1 MGCACASGI
10 GGHPLLQP
18 LHIGGCGRCST
29 AAPATDRG
37 WAEVQGLGQLG
48 NAAHAC
54 LHSLVNQLSD
64 ALMADVGIGRGIKAL
79 KVNMGADVDP
89 AATSRLFLEQGTIG
103 RDLEPRNFWL
113 SRL

>member
-1 MGCACASGI
+1 M
-10 GGHPLLQP
+10 
-18 LHIGGCGRCST
+18 
-29 AAPATDRG
+29 
-37 WAEVQGLGQLG
+37 QGLGQLG
-48 NAAHAC
+48 NAAHVC

-64 ALMADVGIGRGIKAL
+64 ALMADVGIGRSIMAF

-103 RDLEPRNFWL
+103 RDLELRDCWL